1 MTTLEGYYIVER
13 WPIKVL
19 SAEDG
24 GTEIYKFNRRTGDFE
39 PGVEYLEDLLFNR
52 NEVRKVSEDEFI
64 QYVEEVRGEYLRGEG
79 EVYTLYEFIREM
91 QEMAR
96 AEDRP
101 FTPEERALVVGLR
114 RKTHQLFEAELQ
126 RRKQS
131 PAEEAGA

>member
-1 MTTLEGYYIVER
+1 MSTLAGYYIVER

-24 GTEIYKFNRRTGDFE
+24 GTEIFKFDPDTGDFE

-64 QYVEEVRGEYLRGEG
+64 QHVEWMRGRYLRGEG
-79 EVYTLYEFIREM
+79 EVYTLYEFIRELE
-91 QEMAR
+91 EMAR

-101 FTPEERALVVGLR
+101 FTPEEHALVVGLR

-126 RRKQS
+126 RRKQP

>member
-1 MTTLEGYYIVER
+1 MATEAEYYIVER
-13 WPIKVL
+13 RPIKL
-19 SAEDG
+19 LPTEDG
-24 GTEIYKFNRRTGDFE
+24 GAQIFKFTRRTGDFE
-39 PGVEYLEDLLFNR
+39 LGLEYLDDLLFNR

-79 EVYTLYEFIREM
+79 EVYTLYEFIRELE
-91 QEMAR
+91 EMAR

-101 FTPEERALVVGLR
+101 FTPEEHALVVGLR

>member
-13 WPIKVL
+13 RPIKVL
-19 SAEDG
+19 RNAAG
-24 GTEIYKFNRRTGDFE
+24 RLQIFKFDPDTGDFE
-39 PGVEYLEDLLFNR
+39 LGLEYLDDLLFNR
-52 NEVRKVSEDEFI
+52 NEVREVSEDEFI
-64 QYVEEVRGEYLRGEG
+64 QYVEDVRGRYLRGEG

-101 FTPEERALVVGLR
+101 FTPEERALVLGLR

-126 RRKQS
+126 RGKQP